1 MPYDNNG
8 NFIETCGDA
17 CISNRFAK
25 DSGNAA
31 KVDIAPAV
39 LCGFGCGGYGLPT
52 RGGMCLRC
60 IKSRGMEEVF
70 PEAAAVQPPNLMDL
84 ATLERTQP
92 FRVEAPP
99 VSLGTLSPARPP

>member
-25 DSGNAA
+25 DSGNGHRA

-39 LCGFGCGGYGLPT
+39 LCGFGCGG
-52 RGGMCLRC
+52 
-60 IKSRGMEEVF
+60 
-70 PEAAAVQPPNLMDL
+70 
-84 ATLERTQP
+84 
-92 FRVEAPP
+92 
-99 VSLGTLSPARPP
+99 